1 MLKIYDKHM
10 LFENLFPKTKDLTKP
25 NNLLKSF
32 LYSKPFENETT
43 KCGKS
48 MVSICYLKTFSQK
61 QKI

>member
-1 MLKIYDKHM
+1 M